1 MPIEFKEYLNA
12 KAVSFHPSSKN
23 HELQFSESYKNLNPV
38 SKNALLVDIEALHV
52 GPTRNY
58 TWYTEQAIKSS
69 LPTWTAPYE
78 RPLIMFH
85 NEDDGVTI
93 GRVFNA
99 SEKLKDTRSET
110 PALLLS
116 VNVPDKE
123 GKEEILDGRLKTVSV
138 GVIAKDVRCSI
149 CGAQLE
155 LDENGYPTCGHM
167 KGHMYDGEMCYWQ
180 VYEMEAKEL
189 SYVIVPSDPYA
200 HNVKIYNSDGKDIAL
215 TESLDSNLNLNLKE
229 GANNMSDPVKM
240 KQEGIEPTDTKATT
254 SKDPA
259 AASENTSE
267 ELKPDEPTSAESKTE
282 PTITDDVEI
291 MKKQIETLEK
301 ENKQLKEEKATVE
314 KSLKETET
322 LLDTVK
328 QSLKTTQASLA
339 QETTLRESAE
349 NSALELKK
357 MIKEPKAKELN
368 SLRQK
373 IGLEALSEEVLSK
386 RTLDSINDSINDL
399 KESLEIQKPSKTKS
413 VKTPNVED
421 PTLKESHTKDADKN
435 FKKSINSDKN
445 ASNINFEENF
455 NQILNLIK

>member
-180 VYEMEAKEL
+180 IYEMEAKEL

-215 TESLDSNLNLNLKE
+215 TESLDSNLNLKE

-240 KQEGIEPTDTKATT
+240 KQEGIKPTDTKTTT
-254 SKDPA
+254 SEDPA
-259 AASENTSE
+259 ADSENTSE
-267 ELKPDEPTSAESKTE
+267 EPKSDEPTSAESKTE
-282 PTITDDVEI
+282 PTTADDVEN

-314 KSLKETET
+314 QSLKETEV

-328 QSLKTTQASLA
+328 KSLKTTQASLA

-399 KESLEIQKPSKTKS
+399 KESLEIQKPSEPKS
-413 VKTPNVED
+413 VETPNVED
-421 PTLKESHTKDADKN
+421 PTLKESHTNDANKN
-435 FKKSINSDKN
+435 FKESINSDKN

>member
-12 KAVSFHPSSKN
+12 KAVSFHPSCKN

-155 LDENGYPTCGHM
+155 LDENGYPTCGHI

-180 VYEMEAKEL
+180 IYEMEAKEL

-240 KQEGIEPTDTKATT
+240 KQEGIKPTDTKTTT

-267 ELKPDEPTSAESKTE
+267 ELKPDEPTSAKSKTE
-282 PTITDDVEI
+282 PTTADDVEI

-314 KSLKETET
+314 QSLKETET

-399 KESLEIQKPSKTKS
+399 KESLEIQKPSEPKS
-413 VKTPNVED
+413 VKAPNVED
-421 PTLKESHTKDADKN
+421 PTLKESHTDDANKN
-435 FKKSINSDKN
+435 FKESINSDKN

>member
-78 RPLIMFH
+78 RPLMMFH

-149 CGAQLE
+149 CGAQ
-155 LDENGYPTCGHM
+155 
-167 KGHMYDGEMCYWQ
+167 
-180 VYEMEAKEL
+180 
-189 SYVIVPSDPYA
+189 
-200 HNVKIYNSDGKDIAL
+200 
-215 TESLDSNLNLNLKE
+215 
-229 GANNMSDPVKM
+229 
-240 KQEGIEPTDTKATT
+240 
-254 SKDPA
+254 
-259 AASENTSE
+259 
-267 ELKPDEPTSAESKTE
+267 
-282 PTITDDVEI
+282 
-291 MKKQIETLEK
+291 
-301 ENKQLKEEKATVE
+301 
-314 KSLKETET
+314 
-322 LLDTVK
+322 
-328 QSLKTTQASLA
+328 
-339 QETTLRESAE
+339 
-349 NSALELKK
+349 
-357 MIKEPKAKELN
+357 
-368 SLRQK
+368 
-373 IGLEALSEEVLSK
+373 
-386 RTLDSINDSINDL
+386 
-399 KESLEIQKPSKTKS
+399 
-413 VKTPNVED
+413 
-421 PTLKESHTKDADKN
+421 
-435 FKKSINSDKN
+435 
-445 ASNINFEENF
+445 
-455 NQILNLIK
+455 

>member
-1 MPIEFKEYLNA
+1 MNNVINKE
-12 KAVSFHPSSKN
+12 
-23 HELQFSESYKNLNPV
+23 
-38 SKNALLVDIEALHV
+38 
-52 GPTRNY
+52 
-58 TWYTEQAIKSS
+58 
-69 LPTWTAPYE
+69 
-78 RPLIMFH
+78 
-85 NEDDGVTI
+85 
-93 GRVFNA
+93 
-99 SEKLKDTRSET
+99 
-110 PALLLS
+110 
-116 VNVPDKE
+116 
-123 GKEEILDGRLKTVSV
+123 
-138 GVIAKDVRCSI
+138 SI
-149 CGAQLE
+149 
-155 LDENGYPTCGHM
+155 
-167 KGHMYDGEMCYWQ
+167 
-180 VYEMEAKEL
+180 
-189 SYVIVPSDPYA
+189 
-200 HNVKIYNSDGKDIAL
+200 
-215 TESLDSNLNLNLKE
+215 
-229 GANNMSDPVKM
+229 
-240 KQEGIEPTDTKATT
+240 
-254 SKDPA
+254 
-259 AASENTSE
+259 
-267 ELKPDEPTSAESKTE
+267 
-282 PTITDDVEI
+282 
-291 MKKQIETLEK
+291 
-301 ENKQLKEEKATVE
+301 VE

-399 KESLEIQKPSKTKS
+399 KESLEIQKPSKPKS